1 MNTITFNETLVAN
14 NSNDVINENETLVV
28 NNSNDVV
35 IENKTKR
42 ILTIKERM
50 RLYLK
55 SARIDKNVV
64 MQLRDMCNECLNNFD
79 KIELANLIKQQK
91 EIESQIAVLSAKLNA
106 A

>member
-1 MNTITFNETLVAN
+1 MNTITFNETLDVN
-14 NSNDVINENETLVV
+14 TSNDVIN
-28 NNSNDVV
+28 
-35 IENKTKR
+35 INKSKR
-42 ILTIKERM
+42 TLTIKERM

-55 SARIDKNVV
+55 SARIDKNIV
-64 MQLRDMCNECLNNFD
+64 MQLRDMCNECLNDFD